1 MAVMKEPWCIVIPI
15 FFAALCT
22 QGKKYEQEVLPYLF
36 FDARL
41 QEYKVILKEVGFLSP
56 MVTLWWLCDFSTNVV
71 VQLLNHVQLFATTW
85 TAVHQASLS
94 ITVSLSLLKL
104 ISIESMMPSN
114 HLILSPLS
122 LPIFSL
128 PQHQGVFHWDVLL
141 FYYSVSASLFF
152 SKLAHWDLLTWGI
165 IFSTIFYWNVN
176 Q

>member
-1 MAVMKEPWCIVIPI
+1 MAVMKEPWCTVIPI
-15 FFAALCT
+15 FFVALCT

-41 QEYKVILKEVGFLSP
+41 QEYKVILKEMGFLSP

-104 ISIESMMPSN
+104 ISIESMMPSYQ
-114 HLILSPLS
+114 PL
-122 LPIFSL
+122 L
-128 PQHQGVFHWDVLL
+128 
-141 FYYSVSASLFF
+141 
-152 SKLAHWDLLTWGI
+152 LLTS
-165 IFSTIFYWNVN
+165 IFPSIRGFSNKSALHINWPKYWSISFSISLVWSPHC
-176 Q
+176 